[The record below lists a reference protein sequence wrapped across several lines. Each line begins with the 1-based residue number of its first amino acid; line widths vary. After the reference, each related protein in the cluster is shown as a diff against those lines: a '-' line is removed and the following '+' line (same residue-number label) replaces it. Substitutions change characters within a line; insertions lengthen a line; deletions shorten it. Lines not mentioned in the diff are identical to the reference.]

1 MGGPGMGGPGQVTE
15 ETQIP
20 NNKCGLV
27 IGKGGETIKMIQ
39 VNSTLSEK

>member
-1 MGGPGMGGPGQVTE
+1 MGGPGQVTE

-20 NNKCGLV
+20 TNKCGLV

-39 VNSTLSEK
+39 VPFTLSLCSLY